1 MKVDINSTYMNKTP
15 ESNESPESIEL
26 QRLKAHQIELETNVA
41 DSELEHETLKAET
54 ARFRQ
59 RYYQTV
65 GRLYAELDDWI
76 AKLARAQAGKFP
88 KNVTLEAEANAAE
101 KQAEKS
107 AEEAGIKDPVPEP
120 MPEITPELKQAFR
133 KAAMLIHPDRAT
145 TDQERERR
153 TVLMAQINC
162 AFEKADQ
169 AAIEKIV
176 WEFGQDPEAINGD
189 DVGSQIVKAIR
200 RIAQLKRRLGDLLGL
215 IDEIKQSEIHEL
227 RTTVE
232 EAEALGGDPLGA
244 LAKQLMEE
252 ISNQKIELETMRP

>member
-1 MKVDINSTYMNKTP
+1 MTDLP
-15 ESNESPESIEL
+15 ECQELNRLNDQQREMEES
-26 QRLKAHQIELETNVA
+26 VA
-41 DSELEHETLKAET
+41 GSELEYETLKADT
-54 ARFRQ
+54 ARFKQ

-65 GRLYAELDDWI
+65 GRLYAELDEWI
-76 AKLARAQAGKFP
+76 AKVTRAQAGKFP
-88 KNVTLEAEANAAE
+88 ENEALETEAKAAE
-101 KQAEKS
+101 KRAEKS
-107 AEEAGIKDPVPEP
+107 AEEAGIKDPAPEP
-120 MPEITPELKQAFR
+120 LPEITPELKQAFR

-162 AFEKADQ
+162 AYEKADQ

-176 WEFGQDPEAINGD
+176 SEFGQDPEAITGD

-200 RIAQLKRRLGDLLGL
+200 RIAQLKRRLGELLDLM
-215 IDEIKQSEIHEL
+215 EQIKQSEIHEL

-232 EAEALGGDPLGA
+232 EAEAIGGDPLGD

-252 ISNQKIELETMRP
+252 ISVQRIELEVIKTSCSL